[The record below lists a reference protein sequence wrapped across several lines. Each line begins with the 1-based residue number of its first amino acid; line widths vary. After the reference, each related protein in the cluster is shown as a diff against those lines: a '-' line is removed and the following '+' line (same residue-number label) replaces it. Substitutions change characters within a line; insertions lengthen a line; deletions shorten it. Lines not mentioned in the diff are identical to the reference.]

1 MHDLLIRGGRVIDA
15 TNGWDGL
22 LDVAI
27 DGHRITAVGTDL
39 VADGVRQVLDAT
51 GLLVTPG
58 LVDLHT
64 HSYWG
69 VPPLGIEPDPHLLRR
84 GVTTAVD
91 AGSAGASTF
100 PGFRR
105 YVIDVASTR
114 ILALLNLSQIGMAR
128 DRGQPHEAAGE
139 LEDLRWARV
148 DRAIEVAR
156 AHPEVVVGIKVR
168 ASADIVGRDPA
179 GCLEVLRRAR
189 EVADAIG
196 KPVMVHVGS
205 TPVPLGEL
213 VSLLRAGDIITHTF
227 HGGPEG
233 VLDES
238 GRVRTAVWQAVERG
252 VVFDVGHGAGSFSFD
267 VARRALAQGFVPA
280 TISSD
285 LHAYNVDGPVYDL
298 VTTAS
303 KFLHLGLSLEDVL
316 ARITAAP
323 ARAVGWLDRVGTLA
337 PGAEADVTLLRVA
350 EGAFPFR
357 DSRGRVE
364 TGGRRIEAVAVVR
377 AGRVLTCSAASPVPA
392 PASAR

>member
-1 MHDLLIRGGRVIDA
+1 MHDLVIRGGRVIDA
-15 TNGWDGL
+15 TQELDAV

-39 VADGVRQVLDAT
+39 EADGVRQVLDAT
-51 GLLVTPG
+51 GLIVTPG

-69 VPPLGIEPDPHLLRR
+69 VPPLGIEPDPHLLQR

-100 PGFRR
+100 PAFRR
-105 YVIDVASTR
+105 YVIDAAATR

-128 DRGQPHEAAGE
+128 DRGEPDQVVGE

-156 AHPEVVVGIKVR
+156 AHAEVVVGIKVR
-168 ASADIVGRDPA
+168 ASAAIVGRDPA
-179 GCLEVLRRAR
+179 GCREVLRRAR
-189 EVADAIG
+189 AVADAIG
-196 KPVMVHVGS
+196 KPIMVHIGS
-205 TPVPLGEL
+205 TPVPLDEL
-213 VSLLRAGDIITHTF
+213 LALLHAGDVITHTF
-227 HGGPEG
+227 HGGAEG
-233 VLDES
+233 VLDET
-238 GRVRTAVWQAVERG
+238 GRVRASVWQAIERG
-252 VVFDVGHGAGSFSFD
+252 VGFDVGHGAGSFSFD
-267 VARRALAQGFVPA
+267 VARRALAQGLIPA

-303 KFLHLGLSLEDVL
+303 KFLHLGLSLGDVL

-323 ARAVGWLDRVGTLA
+323 ARAIGMLDRVGTLA
-337 PGAEADVTLLRVA
+337 PGAEADVTLLRVV
-350 EGAFPFR
+350 ESAFTFS
-357 DSRGRVE
+357 DSRRQLE
-364 TGGRRIEAVAVVR
+364 TGNRRIEAVSVVR
-377 AGRVLTCSAASPVPA
+377 AGRMWQCTTAPPA
-392 PASAR
+392 PAR